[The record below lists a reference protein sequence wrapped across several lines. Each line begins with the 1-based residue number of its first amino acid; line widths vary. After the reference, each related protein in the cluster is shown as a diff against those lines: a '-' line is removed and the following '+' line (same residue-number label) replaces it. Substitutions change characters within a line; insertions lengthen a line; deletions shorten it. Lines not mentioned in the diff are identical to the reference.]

1 MRFQGTCF
9 RAHDPKWAF
18 SPISGAGAA
27 LKGGRFNPVGVPALY
42 LALTLSGMFKEMGHG
57 FGHRFDPLTVCSYD
71 VDMEDVTDLRTEVD
85 RKAAGIELD
94 DLACAWA
101 HDLALRRRPASWNV
115 VENLIKRGV
124 AGILVPSFAVGA
136 RPGMDN
142 LVLWTWGADLPHRV
156 RVHDPDGRLPKDQ
169 SSWGTPIR

>member
-57 FGHRFDPLTVCSYD
+57 FGHRFDPLTVCAYAVD
-71 VDMEDVTDLRTEVD
+71 VEDIVDLRD
-85 RKAAGIELD
+85 DAGRAAAGVVLD

-101 HDLALRRRPASWNV
+101 YDLTQRRKPASWRV
-115 VENLIKRGV
+115 AETLIAAGA
-124 AGILVPSFAVGA
+124 AGILVPSFATGA

-142 LVLWTWGADLPHRV
+142 LVLWRWGADLPHQV
-156 RVHDPDGRLPKDQ
+156 TVHDPDGRLPKDQ
-169 SSWGTPIR
+169 ASWR

>member
-27 LKGGRFNPVGVPALY
+27 VRGGRFNPIGTPALY
-42 LALTLSGMFKEMGHG
+42 LALTMDGMFKEMGHG
-57 FGHRFDPLTVCSYD
+57 FGHRFDPLTICSYEVD
-71 VDMEDVTDLRTEVD
+71 VEDVVDLRSDAD
-85 RKAAGIELD
+85 RAAAGVAYG

-101 HDLALRRRPASWNV
+101 YDITLRRKPASWAV
-115 VENLIKRGV
+115 AERLIK
-124 AGILVPSFAVGA
+124 AGASGMLVPSFAVGA

-142 LVLWTWGADLPHRV
+142 LVLWHWSADLPHKV
-156 RVHDPDGRLPKDQ
+156 TVHDPSGRLPKDQ
-169 SSWGTPIR
+169 SSWGGSVR